1 MCLYL
6 LVNTLNINIKT
17 VLPNRQNEPKS
28 SKNQVDNFIERRIK
42 ICNYPLMVI
51 IIDGYNLIRQS
62 SKLRR
67 YELYSLQAG
76 RQALMSR
83 LSDYQQKKGHKI
95 TVIFDGWQG
104 EEREEERDRH
114 NNVDIIYSRFGEDAD
129 TVIKRLAAQSE
140 EETVVV
146 SSDREIASFAA
157 SLGNTVLSSVEFE
170 SVMNRAITSLP
181 SHNYINAADDSGKTD
196 RKRKRGPSRKLSK
209 AQKNM
214 QKIMRRL

>member
-1 MCLYL
+1 M
-6 LVNTLNINIKT
+6 
-17 VLPNRQNEPKS
+17 
-28 SKNQVDNFIERRIK
+28 F
-42 ICNYPLMVI
+42 I

-67 YELYSLQAG
+67 YELHSLQTG
-76 RQALMSR
+76 RQALVSS
-83 LSDYQQKKGHKI
+83 LSDYQQKKRHKI
-95 TVIFDGWQG
+95 TVVFDGWQG

-114 NNVDIIYSRFGEDAD
+114 DDVDIIYSRFGEDAD
-129 TVIKRLAAQSE
+129 AVIKRLAAESE

-157 SLGNTVLSSVEFE
+157 SLGKTALSSVEFE
-170 SVMNRAITSLP
+170 SVMNRAIASA
-181 SHNYINAADDSGKTD
+181 SGNNYINASNDSGRKD
-196 RKRKRGPSRKLSK
+196 GKRKRGPSRKLSK

>member
-1 MCLYL
+1 M
-6 LVNTLNINIKT
+6 
-17 VLPNRQNEPKS
+17 
-28 SKNQVDNFIERRIK
+28 F
-42 ICNYPLMVI
+42 I

-76 RQALMSR
+76 RQALLSQ
-83 LSDYQQKKGHKI
+83 LSDYQQKRGHKI

-129 TVIKRLAAQSE
+129 AVIKRLAAESE

-146 SSDREIASFAA
+146 SSDREIVSFAV
-157 SLGNTVLSSVEFE
+157 SLRKTALSSLEFE
-170 SVMNRAITSLP
+170 SVMNRAIASARGD
-181 SHNYINAADDSGKTD
+181 NYIKASDDSGITD

>member
-1 MCLYL
+1 M
-6 LVNTLNINIKT
+6 
-17 VLPNRQNEPKS
+17 
-28 SKNQVDNFIERRIK
+28 F
-42 ICNYPLMVI
+42 I

-76 RQALMSR
+76 RQALVSR
-83 LSDYQQKKGHKI
+83 LSEYQQKKGHKI
-95 TVIFDGWQG
+95 TVVFDGWQG
-104 EEREEERDRH
+104 EEREEERDRY
-114 NNVDIIYSRFGEDAD
+114 NNVDIIYSRYGEDAD

-157 SLGNTVLSSVEFE
+157 SMGNTVLSSVEFE

-181 SHNYINAADDSGKTD
+181 NHNYIKASDDSGKTD
-196 RKRKRGPSRKLSK
+196 RNRKRGPSRKLSK
-209 AQKNM
+209 AQKYM

>member
-1 MCLYL
+1 M
-6 LVNTLNINIKT
+6 
-17 VLPNRQNEPKS
+17 
-28 SKNQVDNFIERRIK
+28 F
-42 ICNYPLMVI
+42 I

-76 RQALMSR
+76 RQALVSR
-83 LSDYQQKKGHKI
+83 LSGYQQKKGHKI

-114 NNVDIIYSRFGEDAD
+114 DNVDIIYSRFGEDAD
-129 TVIKRLAAQSE
+129 AVVKRLAAESE

-146 SSDREIASFAA
+146 SSDREIASFATR
-157 SLGNTVLSSVEFE
+157 LGKIALSSVEFE
-170 SVMNRAITSLP
+170 SVMNRAIASARGN
-181 SHNYINAADDSGKTD
+181 NYINASENSEKTD
-196 RKRKRGPSRKLSK
+196 GKRKRGPSRKLSK

>member
-1 MCLYL
+1 M
-6 LVNTLNINIKT
+6 
-17 VLPNRQNEPKS
+17 
-28 SKNQVDNFIERRIK
+28 F
-42 ICNYPLMVI
+42 I

-62 SKLRR
+62 KILQR
-67 YELYSLQAG
+67 YEQKSLQAG
-76 RQALMSR
+76 RQALVSR

-114 NNVDIIYSRFGEDAD
+114 NDVDIIYSRYGEDAD

-157 SLGNTVLSSVEFE
+157 SMGKTVLSSVEFE
-170 SVMNRAITSLP
+170 SVMNRSIASARGN
-181 SHNYINAADDSGKTD
+181 NYINTSDDTGIID
-196 RKRKRGPSRKLSK
+196 RKSKRGPSRKLSK

>member
-1 MCLYL
+1 M
-6 LVNTLNINIKT
+6 
-17 VLPNRQNEPKS
+17 
-28 SKNQVDNFIERRIK
+28 F
-42 ICNYPLMVI
+42 I

-76 RQALMSR
+76 RQALVSR
-83 LSDYQQKKGHKI
+83 LSGYQQKKGHKI

-114 NNVDIIYSRFGEDAD
+114 DNVDIIYSRFGEDAD
-129 TVIKRLAAQSE
+129 AVVKRLAAESE

-146 SSDREIASFAA
+146 SSDREIASFATR
-157 SLGNTVLSSVEFE
+157 LGKIALSSVEFE
-170 SVMNRAITSLP
+170 SVMNRAIASAP
-181 SHNYINAADDSGKTD
+181 GNNYINASDDAGRTD
-196 RKRKRGPSRKLSK
+196 IKRKKGPSRKLSK

>member
-1 MCLYL
+1 MLLYL
-6 LVNTLNINIKT
+6 LVNTLNINSKI

-28 SKNQVDNFIERRIK
+28 SKNQGDNFIERRIK

-67 YELYSLQAG
+67 YEQHSLQAG
-76 RQALMSR
+76 RQALVSR

-104 EEREEERDRH
+104 EEREEERDRY
-114 NNVDIIYSRFGEDAD
+114 NNVDMIYSRYGEDAD
-129 TVIKRLAAQSE
+129 TVIKRLAAGSE

-157 SLGNTVLSSVEFE
+157 SMGKTALSSVEFE
-170 SVMNRAITSLP
+170 SVMNRAIAS
-181 SHNYINAADDSGKTD
+181 IACE
-196 RKRKRGPSRKLSK
+196 
-209 AQKNM
+209 
-214 QKIMRRL
+214 